1 MNDLSPKEARLVTMF
16 LNAFKEMVQ
25 ERVNIPFN
33 PRSLT
38 IISQPDLKDDS
49 RFDSISYN
57 KWFDELDV
65 KTHILSSKNII
76 QAALEVP
83 IHILMDAEDTGK
95 PLVSK
100 KDQKK
105 LLKALR
111 LLSEIRLEKQK

>member
-1 MNDLSPKEARLVTMF
+1 MHDLSPKESRLVAMF

-25 ERVNIPFN
+25 ERINIPFN

-57 KWFDELDV
+57 KWFDEMDV
-65 KTHILSSKNII
+65 QTHIMSSNNII
-76 QAALEVP
+76 QASLEIP
-83 IHILMDAEDTGK
+83 IHILMDAEDIEK

-105 LLKALR
+105 LLKALK